1 MAEGVFFCPA
11 CHDVERRLAY
21 AGARTLTLTCVSGL
35 SRRTPAAAGYRVQVR
50 RAFLSAGDVVL
61 STTEVF
67 DFTFAR
73 TRRVHWRRRHRWSV
87 IRVLD
92 RLCHRV
98 GRAPTIGR
106 PWLWRLKTGTEN
118 MLGYARVSTRDQ
130 NLAGQ
135 VAELTAAG
143 CAKVYREKISG
154 AQTDRAELG
163 KVIGRL
169 SPGTYWW

>member
-1 MAEGVFFCPA
+1 MEMREVSPGWAAHPNLQLRPHSPNKG
-11 CHDVERRLAY
+11 RGRLQ
-21 AGARTLTLTCVSGL
+21 
-35 SRRTPAAAGYRVQVR
+35 VQIR
-50 RAFLSAGDVVL
+50 RAFVGHRLLSSSQVYDWCFPRHRAY
-61 STTEVF
+61 
-67 DFTFAR
+67 
-73 TRRVHWRRRHRWSV
+73 RRPMSEAVRWSV
-87 IRVLD
+87 
-92 RLCHRV
+92 HRILRQIAEPICKV
-98 GRAPTIGR
+98 PPHNA
-106 PWLWRLKTGTEN
+106 WLWRLKPGTEN